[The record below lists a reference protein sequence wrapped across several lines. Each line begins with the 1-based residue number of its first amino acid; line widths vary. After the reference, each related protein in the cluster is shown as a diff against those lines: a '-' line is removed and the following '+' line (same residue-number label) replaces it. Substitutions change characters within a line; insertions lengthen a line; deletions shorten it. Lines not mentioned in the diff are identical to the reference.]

1 MRLTDSTKR
10 IWLCEPER
18 EHTPKHREQKNN
30 RNVDFPVKRKTHEAT
45 GAVFPLP
52 SRKVTVMAVQSSN
65 GGGGFSLLNLI

>member
-45 GAVFPLP
+45 EPFFHYPAEKL
-52 SRKVTVMAVQSSN
+52 R
-65 GGGGFSLLNLI
+65 